1 MPEGERNGEGAVLI
15 GGDNMPF
22 PGGNRVNWSAKYWG
36 DQFWADILY
45 VQEFLGQT
53 LGTPCTSKKIFEG
66 GRLGKKGR
74 H

>member
-1 MPEGERNGEGAVLI
+1 MKKLFCIIQTTGC
-15 GGDNMPF
+15 DNYEVYS
-22 PGGNRVNWSAKYWG
+22 RSAKYWG
-36 DQFWADILY
+36 DRFLADILY

-66 GRLGKKGR
+66 GRLDKKGR